1 MSAPVTPVR
10 TYFAVFAVLI
20 ALTGLTTFIAFL
32 DLRFA
37 NVVVALLIA
46 GIKATLVVLFFMHVR
61 HNTRVVPLVIVSAF
75 FFLGIL
81 FSLTF
86 ADYFTRG
93 WYGVPG
99 K

>member
-1 MSAPVTPVR
+1 MSAQVTAVR
-10 TYFAVFAVLI
+10 TYVAVFLVLI
-20 ALTGLTTFIAFL
+20 TLTALTTFVAFL

-61 HNTRVVPLVIVSAF
+61 YNTRVVPLVIVAAF